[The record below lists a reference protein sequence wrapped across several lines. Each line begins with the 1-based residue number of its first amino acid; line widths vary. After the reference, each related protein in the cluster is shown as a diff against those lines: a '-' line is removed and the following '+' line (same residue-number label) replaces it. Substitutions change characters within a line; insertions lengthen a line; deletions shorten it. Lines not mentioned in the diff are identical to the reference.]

1 MHNRLFSSGLW
12 LLAIVLLG
20 VACSTAPSTSLPNGT
35 ATSALEGVPLNPEP
49 EEPGTG
55 DLLGQLII
63 TPTPEPTATPSP
75 LEEAVSEV
83 AITTGLNQI
92 LLLGLTGEDWVN
104 LGISL
109 LITLV
114 GIFII
119 ARVIYF
125 VLRKITEATQ
135 NQYDDQI
142 LDSVGA
148 QLRWLIIIWIVSFA
162 TRRLPFL
169 DPEWKQWLE
178 SIYFTLTVVLITWI
192 VWKLIDLGFE
202 WYQERQAAQE
212 SDRPDVRTP
221 FLRRTFHLILVVVSL
236 AIVSSEFGVNL
247 TALLIL
253 LGIGGLAVSLAAKDT
268 ISDMINGV
276 IILLDQ
282 PFRIKDRIGIHE
294 LDTWGDVVDIG
305 ARTTRIRTRDNR
317 LVIVPNSTIGRSQV
331 VNYSFPDPRYRVQTE
346 IGIAYGSDLERSR
359 TIVLETVRN
368 VEGVLP
374 GRPVEA
380 LFIEFGDS
388 AIKILVRW
396 WIHSFTDTRA
406 MFDRVHSAL
415 YEALTQAGVEMPYT
429 TFDLKL
435 QMKPTK
441 TASQTNEIDQDQ
453 EE

>member
-1 MHNRLFSSGLW
+1 MCKRFLISGVL
-12 LLAIVLLG
+12 LLAIVSLSA
-20 VACSTAPSTSLPNGT
+20 ACSTAPPTNVPNAT
-35 ATSALEGVPLNPEP
+35 ATSALPGIPLTPEP
-49 EEPGTG
+49 DEPIEN
-55 DLLGQLII
+55 DLIGQLII

-125 VLRKITEATQ
+125 ILRKIAEATQ

-142 LDSVGA
+142 LDAVGA
-148 QLRWLIIIWIVSFA
+148 QIRWLIVIWIINFA

-178 SIYFTLTVVLITWI
+178 SIYFTLIVVLITWI
-192 VWKLIDLGFE
+192 LWKLIDLGFE
-202 WYQERQAAQE
+202 WYRERQAAQE
-212 SDRPDVRTP
+212 GDRSNVLPS
-221 FLRRTFHLILVVVSL
+221 FLRRTFHLILVIVSL
-236 AIVSSEFGVNL
+236 AIISNEFGVNL
-247 TALLIL
+247 TVLLIL
-253 LGIGGLAVSLAAKDT
+253 LGIGGLAVSLAAQDT
-268 ISDMINGV
+268 ISDVINGV

-282 PFRIKDRIGIHE
+282 PFRVKDRIGIHE
-294 LDTWGDVVDIG
+294 LETWGDVVDIG

-317 LVIVPNSTIGRSQV
+317 
-331 VNYSFPDPRYRVQTE
+331 
-346 IGIAYGSDLERSR
+346 LERSR

-396 WIHSFTDTRA
+396 WIHSFTDTRT

-415 YEALTQAGVEMPYT
+415 YKALMQAGVEMPFT
-429 TFDLKL
+429 TFDLNL
-435 QMKPTK
+435 QMRSKK
-441 TASQTNEIDQDQ
+441 TASQTNEVDSDQG
-453 EE
+453 EISS